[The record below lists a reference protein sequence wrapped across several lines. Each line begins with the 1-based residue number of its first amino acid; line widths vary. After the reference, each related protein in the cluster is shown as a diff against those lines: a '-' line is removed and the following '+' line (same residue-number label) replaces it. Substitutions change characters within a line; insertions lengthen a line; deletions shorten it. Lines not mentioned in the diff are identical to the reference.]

1 MSSRTASAGEKATA
15 MDEEG
20 AKVKKTESSEK
31 IESEKEPEVKEQD
44 NGILKPAAFWTLFR

>member
-1 MSSRTASAGEKATA
+1 